1 MDDLITFFLQKPS
14 HLLGS
19 ELVRADGNAVDKLH
33 GAPQTVELH
42 ALVNVHDAVGGRR
55 SAPHAV
61 VQEAADA
68 RQDDLEHGKAA
79 AKALF
84 GQKVTLACN
93 GNLLGERKRQKSK
106 VTDEHVQ
113 EQSAASS
120 NKVLFF
126 AKITRTLKNFF
137 FFFPLH
143 GKVTNLPAG
152 FPTSQL
158 EAQGAEGH
166 TWLLASSS
174 SPPVVPPL
182 HSTHKSEPGV
192 TEPAHTLEA
201 SLYTA
206 TCDAVPLM

>member
-1 MDDLITFFLQKPS
+1 M
-14 HLLGS
+14 
-19 ELVRADGNAVDKLH
+19 RADGNAVDKLH

-55 SAPHAV
+55 PAPHAV

-93 GNLLGERKRQKSK
+93 GNLLGERKRQKLRI
-106 VTDEHVQ
+106 TDEHVQ
-113 EQSAASS
+113 EHSADSS
-120 NKVLFF
+120 NRVIFF
-126 AKITRTLKNFF
+126 AKITMTLKKSIKLFF
-137 FFFPLH
+137 FFSLH
-143 GKVTNLPAG
+143 GKVANSPAG

-182 HSTHKSEPGV
+182 HSTHKAEPGV
-192 TEPAHTLEA
+192 TEPAQTLEA
-201 SLYTA
+201 SLCDA